1 MASQNNV
8 GNLNSN
14 FKFNFK
20 TPNGMTDNAHRVKES
35 KILVEKFEIEKEP
48 ERLREAYVLLNGVN
62 LENEKNPLSRI
73 QLRTAALL
81 QWLNLLQ
88 TIDNYLDP
96 KFNEDEGVPMHVYS
110 PFDGDA
116 DLSGNPEAMEKYKK
130 AEEENTKKQMNYRL
144 QVQLARLNES
154 IPPLARAFIRK
165 NYTVLPPDQAELRS
179 SIEKMLKNKARKD
192 DFLTLLVPLPGI
204 IK

>member
-1 MASQNNV
+1 
-8 GNLNSN
+8 
-14 FKFNFK
+14 
-20 TPNGMTDNAHRVKES
+20 MTDNAHRVKES